1 MSSYKEIKSISEAYR
16 SMHTNA
22 SVLAHEINKMR
33 DQDMGDIWNLIEKIG
48 LYNEK
53 VYRDTGD
60 RPIRSR
66 DYEKVGRAMADLNNV
81 LRDIEDTMRRQ

>member
-1 MSSYKEIKSISEAYR
+1 
-16 SMHTNA
+16 MHTNA